1 MIEANNVARI
11 FASPTIVEV
20 LDAMYEDTDRKYFVR
35 QLADTCGRYPSGVLN
50 ALRTLE
56 TAGIVQVERK
66 PRETYYGLDPQ
77 FPAYHELGALIRA
90 VGCSASPPGG
100 RWELVVKDGADAGKR
115 YRLDGSVFIIGRH
128 EACHVRLS
136 DPAVSRRHA
145 RLRTT
150 SQGGEMHVDDL
161 GSQAS
166 TFVNG
171 RKTSGGRLRAGDT
184 LRVAS
189 TEMKL
194 NQLG

>member
-1 MIEANNVARI
+1 MVELKNVARI

-20 LDAMYEDTDRKYFVR
+20 LDAMYADTDRKYFVR

-77 FPAYHELGALIRA
+77 FPAYHELGALIRS
-90 VGCSASPPGG
+90 VGRGASPSGG
-100 RWELVVKDGADAGKR
+100 SWELVVRGGADAEKR
-115 YRLDGSVFIIGRH
+115 FRLDGSVFLIGRH
-128 EACHVRLS
+128 EACHVQLS

-145 RLRTT
+145 RLRVT
-150 SQGGEMHVDDL
+150 SRGGELHVDDL

-166 TFVNG
+166 TYING
-171 RKTSGGRLRAGDT
+171 TKSSGGRLRDGDI

-189 TEMKL
+189 TEMELK
-194 NQLG
+194 QIR